1 MIKRRSNLAILFF
14 TMVVVMIGFGIV
26 IPIMPFYVE
35 QMGAN
40 ATQLGMLMAVFSIMQ
55 FIFSPMWG
63 SISDR
68 RGRKPV
74 LLLGVLGNALTM
86 FAMGF
91 ATDYWMLFAA
101 RALAGVLS
109 SATMPTAMAYISDS
123 TDERARSGGMGII
136 GAAMGVGMVL
146 GPGIGGWMSKI
157 SLAAPFFTGGVL
169 SLLAMLFIVFVL
181 PESLPAE
188 KRAARTER
196 ARGPQLS
203 SMWKALFG
211 PLGFVLFLAFI
222 INFAL
227 ANFEGV
233 FGLFSAHRYG
243 YGPGQVGTVM
253 MVIGVIS
260 AVVQGLATGPVTE
273 RFGEAAVIKVSLL
286 ASAVGFVL
294 MLLAESF
301 PMVLLTVGMFV
312 ISNAMLRPAIASATS
327 KMAEG
332 GQGMVMGLNNGY
344 QSLGRTAGPLWA
356 GALFDV
362 NISFPYLTAALI
374 MLVSFVMTLLV
385 SPGRVGPV
393 RPAQPTP
400 ETSSD

>member
-1 MIKRRSNLAILFF
+1 MRKRRSNVAILFF
-14 TMVVVMIGFGIV
+14 TMAVVMIGFGII
-26 IPIMPFYVE
+26 IPILPFYVE

-63 SISDR
+63 TISDR

-91 ATDYWMLFAA
+91 ATNYWMLFAA

-123 TDERARSGGMGII
+123 TDERARSGGMGVI

-146 GPGIGGWMSKI
+146 GPGIGGWMSSI

-169 SLLAMLFIVFVL
+169 SLLAMLLIVFVL

-188 KRAARTER
+188 QRVDQSSQ
-196 ARGPQLS
+196 ARGPQLAP
-203 SMWKALFG
+203 MWKALFG
-211 PLGFVLFLAFI
+211 PLGFLFFLAFI

-233 FGLFSAHRYG
+233 FGLFAAHRYG

-260 AVVQGLATGPVTE
+260 AIVQGLATGPVTE
-273 RFGEAAVIKVSLL
+273 RFGEAVVIKVSLL

-294 MLLAESF
+294 MLLAESY
-301 PMVLLTVGMFV
+301 PVVLLTVGLFV

-356 GALFDV
+356 GAMFDV
-362 NISFPYLTAALI
+362 NLIFPYLTAAVI
-374 MLVSFVMTLLV
+374 MLASFFATLFV
-385 SPGRVGPV
+385 APGKVGPL
-393 RPAQPTP
+393 RQSEPKAST
-400 ETSSD
+400 D